1 MSTVMFTDNVESP
14 LTADQR
20 NELSSAKQSA
30 KKIRSAARVA
40 SFNGWSLGIAAAVS
54 APFALFS
61 VIGLLMAVGLAV
73 LSFNE
78 FRGRTRLLRFDP
90 SATQLLG
97 WNQLALL
104 VMIVSYCLWMLY
116 AGLAGESSF
125 MAELEAQPE
134 LQAALGSMDE
144 MGELYSSLVVALYG
158 SVIAATVV
166 FQGLN
171 ALYYF
176 SRRKYV
182 EAYVHDTP
190 EWVRD
195 VQSD

>member
-20 NELSSAKQSA
+20 HELSSAKQSA

-61 VIGLLMAVGLAV
+61 VIGLLMAVGLTV

-104 VMIVSYCLWMLY
+104 VMIVGYCLWMLY

-125 MAELEAQPE
+125 VAQLEAQPE